1 MEQEG
6 FGQNGITKN
15 AFHKKKKLININ
27 KVDIKRIL
35 FF

>member
-6 FGQNGITKN
+6 FGENGIIKN

-27 KVDIKRIL
+27 NVDIKRIL